1 MLCQVSN
8 LSYCLHLI
16 RESQVDSLNCCRNS
30 PPFRIPVDAI
40 KKFLTRS
47 PGKLQNEMQI
57 SEPGVLL
64 TPSRIN
70 SKIGG
75 VIRGGGNVSI
85 DRQTVST
92 EVMTRSAAPPGR
104 GHLSVSVSFFLS
116 YHPLSLKPPVAP
128 FEQSAFILSRLAERG
143 HHGGRRWEEGG
154 GGRSNIDPLPP
165 ERDSSLAHAPP
176 LK

>member
-1 MLCQVSN
+1 
-8 LSYCLHLI
+8 
-16 RESQVDSLNCCRNS
+16 
-30 PPFRIPVDAI
+30 
-40 KKFLTRS
+40 
-47 PGKLQNEMQI
+47 MQI

-116 YHPLSLKPPVAP
+116 YHPLSLRPPVAP
-128 FEQSAFILSRLAERG
+128 LRAERFYSKQTRG
-143 HHGGRRWEEGG
+143 TWTSRGMEMGRGRR
-154 GGRSNIDPLPP
+154 RPV
-165 ERDSSLAHAPP
+165 
-176 LK
+176 